1 MEKHISECRHVNIV
15 ITFKILH
22 EIPGSTSM
30 TESFLWKLLA
40 YTCNLTKEEVLHI
53 NLFGTFAK
61 FLRTHQGDF
70 RENDFLKKYLVFC
83 VIPAVFLR
91 GFLSLLA
98 KNIVVMT
105 GAGLSTAA
113 GIPDF
118 RSPGTGLYSQ
128 LAKYNLPYPESIFT
142 LDYFRVNHFL
152 VKK

>member
-1 MEKHISECRHVNIV
+1 MW
-15 ITFKILH
+15 ILLSLSKYFTKFPEAH
-22 EIPGSTSM
+22 PWRSL
-30 TESFLWKLLA
+30 FLWKLLA
-40 YTCNLTKEEVLHI
+40 HTCNLTKEEVLHI
-53 NLFGTFAK
+53 NLFETFAK

-98 KNIVVMT
+98 NNIVVMT